1 MGADAGIDGSAA
13 MTKIVLA
20 ALVAAMLSLFADD
33 GSADDAAI
41 GETDRGAIRAVIE
54 SQLAAFRRDD
64 GAAAFA
70 FASPTIQ
77 QMFLNPDV
85 FMEMV
90 RSGYRPVYRPLEVE
104 FRELVS
110 EGGELVQRVFL
121 VGPDGA
127 PAMALYFMQR
137 QPDGTWRINGCVL
150 AKAPDESV

>member
-1 MGADAGIDGSAA
+1 MGADAGIEGSAA
-13 MTKIVLA
+13 MTRIIVA

-90 RSGYRPVYRPLEVE
+90 RTGYRPVYRPREVE
-104 FRELVS
+104 FRELVT
-110 EGGELVQRVFL
+110 EGGEPVQRVFL

-137 QPDGTWRINGCVL
+137 QPDGTWRINGCILV
-150 AKAPDESV
+150 KAPDESV

>member
-1 MGADAGIDGSAA
+1 MGADAGIEGSAA
-13 MTKIVLA
+13 MTKFVLA
-20 ALVAAMLSLFADD
+20 ALVAAMLSLFADR
-33 GSADDAAI
+33 GRADDAAI
-41 GETDRGAIRAVIE
+41 GEPDRGAIRAVIE

-90 RSGYRPVYRPLEVE
+90 RAGYRPVYRPREVE

-110 EGGELVQRVFL
+110 EGGEPVQRVFL
-121 VGPDGA
+121 VGPDGV

-137 QPDGTWRINGCVL
+137 QPDGTWRINGCIL